1 MDYAVEEVSPVKR
14 RIRITADAKEV
25 EAAVMGAV
33 AMYRTSVKMDGFR
46 PGKAPASVLERR
58 FHDQIYAE
66 ARQDLINVHINE
78 VMQKLDVTPVG
89 GLNLANESA
98 FSKESAFTYD
108 MEFEILPVFALPA
121 YEGMEVEQEKVLVTD
136 EEVNE
141 VIERIRVRQ
150 ASLVPVDGNGPAA
163 DGQIANIDFVASENG
178 VPVPGLHAE
187 GFDLA
192 LGEHQALDDFEA
204 LVKTVPLNGEAEGD
218 IAFPADFLNPDLA
231 GRTVSMKVK
240 VHSIKERRLPELTDE
255 FAKRGGAESMAKMR
269 ENIAENCRRSQELL
283 KRGVA
288 QKKLLDSLLKM
299 VDFPLPEA
307 IVDIQ
312 ARSLL
317 ADMRVRLERQGRS
330 LASLGRSEEDLL
342 KEMRPQAEEIARGQ
356 VFLLAVAKRE
366 GLDVSTDELQNQI
379 TQIAIQTREDPRE
392 IWQSYERSGML
403 FVLRDRMLAD
413 KGMDAVYAKA
423 KVVEVEPAPAAQK
436 EEG

>member
-1 MDYAVEEVSPVKR
+1 MDYVVEEVSPVKR

-46 PGKAPASVLERR
+46 PGKAPASILEKR
-58 FHDQIYAE
+58 FRDQIYAE

-89 GLNLANESA
+89 GLNMANESA
-98 FSKESAFTYD
+98 FTKEAAFTYD

-121 YEGMEVEQEKVLVTD
+121 YEGMEVEQERTVVTD

-150 ASLVPVDGNGPAA
+150 SSLVPVDGNGPAT
-163 DGQIANIDFVASENG
+163 DGQVANIDFAASENG
-178 VPVPGLHAE
+178 VPVPGMHAE

-192 LGEHQALDDFEA
+192 LGEHQALEDFEA

-231 GRTVSMKVK
+231 GKTITMKVK
-240 VHSIKERRLPELTDE
+240 VHSIKERRLPELTDD

-269 ENIAENCRRSQELL
+269 ENIAENCRRSQEAL

-299 VDFPLPEA
+299 VDYPLPEA

-312 ARSLL
+312 QRTLL

-330 LASLGRSEEDLL
+330 LASLGKNEEELL
-342 KEMRPQAEEIARGQ
+342 KEVRPQAEEIARGQ
-356 VFLLAVAKRE
+356 VFLLAVAKKE
-366 GLDVSTDELQNQI
+366 GLDVSTDELQNQV

-413 KGMDAVYAKA
+413 KGMDAIYAKA
-423 KVVEVEPAPAAQK
+423 KVVEVEPAPKK
-436 EEG
+436 EGE